1 MVVHQASGEDVELP
15 LEERHVSDAGSGVSG
30 APPVHAHRLGSAT
43 RIDCEVLGP
52 PFATSPN
59 SDEVIGHH
67 HLTYVIA
74 ETKTGWLH

>member
-15 LEERHVSDAGSGVSG
+15 LEECHVSDAGSGVSTR
-30 APPVHAHRLGSAT
+30 PPLYAHRLGAAT
-43 RIDCEVLGP
+43 MIDSEVLTS
-52 PFATSPN
+52 FRYSPN
-59 SDEVIGHH
+59 SDEVIGQH